1 MLMVLKRIR
10 QTAALLCFVLI
21 TLLFLDFTGVMQA
34 WFGWMA
40 KIQFIP
46 ALLALNVTVVVVLV
60 LLALLFGRVYCSVIC
75 PLGVF
80 QDAVSRM
87 SGRFKKNRFRY
98 APALSWLRYAVL
110 TLFLMLCTATLLT
123 GGAVMAGWAGLI
135 EPYSA
140 YGRMVSG
147 LLLPLYRWGN
157 NLLAF
162 FAERV
167 DSYAFYEVDVWLKG
181 VSVLAVAVLTFVVV
195 AAMAWRNGRVYC
207 NTVCPVGTLLGLLS
221 RHAWLKPVID
231 TSRCVDCRLC
241 ERNCK
246 SSCIDIRTH
255 KIDYSRCVACMNC
268 IDKCPKGA
276 IRYIHAAGKATGV
289 NAPSDRKQT
298 APDGGRRD
306 FLTVATLFAAGTWAR
321 AQEKKVDGGLAAIEE
336 KKIPERKVALK
347 PAGAQSLR
355 HFTLHCTACQLCVSA
370 CPNDVLRPSSVL
382 DTWMQPE
389 MSYERG
395 FCRPECVRCA
405 EVCPAGAIHPLT
417 VSEKSS
423 VQIGHA
429 VFLYE
434 NCVVNTD
441 GVECGNCARHC
452 PSGAIQMVP
461 SVSGVPDSPKLPV
474 VNEERCIGCGACEN
488 LCPARPFSAIYVEGH
503 EAHRFI

>member
-10 QTAALLCFVLI
+10 QTAALLCLVLI

-80 QDAVSRM
+80 QDVVSRM

-181 VSVLAVAVLTFVVV
+181 VSV
-195 AAMAWRNGRVYC
+195 
-207 NTVCPVGTLLGLLS
+207 
-221 RHAWLKPVID
+221 
-231 TSRCVDCRLC
+231 
-241 ERNCK
+241 
-246 SSCIDIRTH
+246 
-255 KIDYSRCVACMNC
+255 
-268 IDKCPKGA
+268 
-276 IRYIHAAGKATGV
+276 
-289 NAPSDRKQT
+289 
-298 APDGGRRD
+298 
-306 FLTVATLFAAGTWAR
+306 
-321 AQEKKVDGGLAAIEE
+321 
-336 KKIPERKVALK
+336 
-347 PAGAQSLR
+347 
-355 HFTLHCTACQLCVSA
+355 
-370 CPNDVLRPSSVL
+370 
-382 DTWMQPE
+382 
-389 MSYERG
+389 
-395 FCRPECVRCA
+395 
-405 EVCPAGAIHPLT
+405 
-417 VSEKSS
+417 
-423 VQIGHA
+423 
-429 VFLYE
+429 
-434 NCVVNTD
+434 
-441 GVECGNCARHC
+441 
-452 PSGAIQMVP
+452 
-461 SVSGVPDSPKLPV
+461 
-474 VNEERCIGCGACEN
+474 
-488 LCPARPFSAIYVEGH
+488 
-503 EAHRFI
+503 